1 MDVKRTDLHPRPI
14 FCDLE
19 KFCCAQV
26 QGIASCLHAAGTED
40 QLATIQWCA
49 SNSEKASVL
58 FNLLKVGI
66 VVTVLLLFV
75 RIYSCPLC
83 NFKECE
89 IQNSFGGADTVC

>member
-49 SNSEKASVL
+49 SNSEKASFAFFPL
-58 FNLLKVGI
+58 QPSQGRHRCHSPPPLRQNIFMTI
-66 VVTVLLLFV
+66 VQFQ
-75 RIYSCPLC
+75 RM
-83 NFKECE
+83 
-89 IQNSFGGADTVC
+89 